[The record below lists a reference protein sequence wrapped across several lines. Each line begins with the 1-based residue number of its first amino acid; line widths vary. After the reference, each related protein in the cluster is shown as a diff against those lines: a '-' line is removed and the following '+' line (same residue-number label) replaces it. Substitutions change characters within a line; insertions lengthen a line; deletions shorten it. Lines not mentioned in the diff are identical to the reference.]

1 MMNQHNV
8 PDEGVVKKK
17 VQIFK
22 NGRSRAIRIP
32 KEFEFAGDSVVMY
45 RQPDG
50 SIVVATAVT
59 AGLLD
64 YLKTA
69 EPWTGGEF
77 ISDDSDLLPL
87 DEVDFQ

>member
-1 MMNQHNV
+1 MNQHNRL
-8 PDEGVVKKK
+8 DEGVLRKR

-50 SIVVATAVT
+50 AIVVMTAVT

-64 YLKTA
+64 HLKTA

-77 ISDDSDLLPL
+77 ISDESDLRPV